1 MNVEAKRG
9 ILRNYED
16 LIFESQL
23 LKQIYHEDYIV
34 DIKEELIQ
42 INKANKSLSRY
53 LVVVERAKS
62 TLNDLLFKID
72 KVYD

>member
-72 KVYD
+72 KVYE